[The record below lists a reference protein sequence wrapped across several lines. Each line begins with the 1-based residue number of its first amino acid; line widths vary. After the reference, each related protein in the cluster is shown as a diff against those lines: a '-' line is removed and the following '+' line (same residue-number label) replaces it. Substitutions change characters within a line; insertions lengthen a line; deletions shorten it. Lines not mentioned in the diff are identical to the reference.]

1 MTDGRVNRGEEI
13 GEPGIPKHLLLT
25 IDREDR
31 PFEAIGI
38 EHDRRGSEF
47 ANAVCQLAT
56 DDEPRAHL
64 SRGIIEVNRVHDPDR
79 ETRAQ
84 ARQLTGEQVTIDG
97 GFNGYQD
104 LGLHTHWLP
113 IIPTTTSAEKS
124 TIPVHKYELA
134 LPLPNSFARRATLLP
149 HPEARAS
156 RWLPQEAAGSTGL
169 PQLTTIRAGQRAY
182 NTWNRGF
189 SLAQFVES
197 AGSAT
202 GS

>member
-25 IDREDR
+25 IDRENR
-31 PFEAIGI
+31 TFEAIGI

-104 LGLHTHWLP
+104 LRLHTHWLP

-124 TIPVHKYELA
+124 TIPVHEY
-134 LPLPNSFARRATLLP
+134 
-149 HPEARAS
+149 
-156 RWLPQEAAGSTGL
+156 
-169 PQLTTIRAGQRAY
+169 
-182 NTWNRGF
+182 
-189 SLAQFVES
+189 ES
-197 AGSAT
+197 APRFRTLSHAAPRCCPTQSPELPGGCRRKRPVRPVFRS
-202 GS
+202 